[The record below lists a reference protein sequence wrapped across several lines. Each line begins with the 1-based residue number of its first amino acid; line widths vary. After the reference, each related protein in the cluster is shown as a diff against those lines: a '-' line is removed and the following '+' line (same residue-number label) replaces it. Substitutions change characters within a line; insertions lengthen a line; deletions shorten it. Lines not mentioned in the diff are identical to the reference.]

1 MKTANS
7 FVTLAV
13 LGFAACLAPSV
24 NAQANAP
31 QEQKPQAQ
39 SANAHQNHPANK
51 APMAHA
57 ASTPV
62 KHAAVK
68 PNASRPTVAVK
79 HAAVKP
85 NVPRPTVAV
94 KHAMVAPNAS
104 RPAIAVKHAE
114 VKPNTSRPVISSHR
128 PNAPRMAQTA
138 RKPETHKPVHTAVVR
153 KPVHPPV
160 AVAHTPVVSK
170 SAAAA
175 QPPAVAVE
183 PVISRRDP
191 FAPLIQLSA
200 GGKATGEHL
209 PPGVGGLVVATVRV
223 DGTVEAPSGML
234 AVVSNPDDRIY
245 FIRAGDRLYDGDVE
259 KISLDGVTF
268 KENSKDAFGK
278 PVERLVTKRI
288 YPSAGE

>member
-1 MKTANS
+1 MKTANTL
-7 FVTLAV
+7 VTLAV
-13 LGFAACLAPSV
+13 LGLAACLAPAVS
-24 NAQANAP
+24 AQATPP
-31 QEQKPQAQ
+31 QEQKPQAK

-57 ASTPV
+57 AGPV
-62 KHAAVK
+62 KHAVVK
-68 PNASRPTVAVK
+68 PS
-79 HAAVKP
+79 
-85 NVPRPTVAV
+85 
-94 KHAMVAPNAS
+94 AS
-104 RPAIAVKHAE
+104 RPAGAVHHAPLKPNAPRPAVAVKHAE
-114 VKPNTSRPVISSHR
+114 VKPNASRPVIPSHHS
-128 PNAPRMAQTA
+128 NAPRMARA
-138 RKPETHKPVHTAVVR
+138 VRKPEARKPVHTSVLH
-153 KPVHPPV
+153 KPVHPP
-160 AVAHTPVVSK
+160 AGVAHKPAVSK
-170 SAAAA
+170 PVAAPVA

-183 PVISRRDP
+183 PVVSRRDP
-191 FAPLIQLSA
+191 FAPLIQISP
-200 GGKATGEHL
+200 GGRATGEHL

-245 FIRAGDRLYDGDVE
+245 FVRVGDRLYDGDVE